1 MWISVRT
8 YWLSLNGLRQDQ
20 HGGIAIVLA
29 LAIVPLVAFSGLAID
44 TGRSE
49 LVRARLSQSLDAA
62 ALAGGRVFFEARRD
76 SDIGMYFAANYPAG
90 YMDAA
95 VSPIS
100 IVEDRVRGTLT
111 VSATATV
118 PTTFMSVLGF
128 REITVSARTVVERAD
143 RGMELV
149 LVMDNTGSMY
159 QGGRQDSR
167 INRMR
172 AAAHELVNILYE
184 GRDTIDN
191 LWVGLVPYTAAVNV
205 GAGRTGWLVQN
216 AFNGLQYPAGSVW
229 KGCVEARQGAHELS
243 DAPPGVAR
251 LRPFF
256 FPAHPD
262 DNAWPPLDESERT
275 NTTSNEGRGP
285 NLGCG
290 PPVTSP
296 TASRQAVRAA
306 IDGMNSW
313 HRGGTITSEG
323 LAWAWR
329 MLSPRWRGLWGG
341 ATPSRLPLDYGVPL
355 MRKVVI
361 VLTDGKNELYTYH
374 RRGGNDT
381 DYTAYGRVREGR
393 LGTTGKDAARR
404 AINRRTAR
412 LCEDMKAQGI
422 IIYTI
427 TFEVD
432 NDSAGQ
438 EGRQLFRE
446 CATTPAH
453 YFDNPVGTDLSVTF
467 RTIANQ
473 LGNLRIAE

>member
-1 MWISVRT
+1 MSTGTWTSR
-8 YWLSLNGLRQDQ
+8 LRPRALLRDEG
-20 HGGIAIVLA
+20 GGIAVVLA
-29 LAIVPLVAFSGLAID
+29 LAIVPLVAFAGLAID
-44 TGRSE
+44 TGRGE

-62 ALAGGRVFFEARRD
+62 ALAGGRVFFESRRD
-76 SDIGMYFAANYPAG
+76 DDIRMYFAANFPAG
-90 YMDAA
+90 YLEAA
-95 VSPIS
+95 ISPLAIE
-100 IVEDRVRGTLT
+100 EDRLAGRLT

-128 REITVSARTVVERAD
+128 QEITVSARTVVERAD

-159 QGGRQDSR
+159 QGGSRTSR
-167 INRMR
+167 INRMK
-172 AAAHELVNILYE
+172 AAAQELVDILYE
-184 GRDTIDN
+184 DRETIED
-191 LWVGLVPYTAAVNV
+191 LWIGLVPYTASVNI
-205 GAGRTGWLVQN
+205 GNARTGWLAAN
-216 AFNGLQYPAGSVW
+216 AFQGLTYPAGAAW
-229 KGCVEARQGAHELS
+229 KGCVEARSGGEDLT
-243 DAPPGVAR
+243 DAPPSAAPF
-251 LRPFF
+251 RPFF

-262 DNAWPPLDESERT
+262 DNAWPPLDESAAT
-275 NTTSNEGRGP
+275 NTTNNDGRGP

-290 PPVTSP
+290 PPVTPP
-296 TASRQAVRAA
+296 TGSRAVVEAA
-306 IDGMNSW
+306 ISAMDSW

-323 LAWAWR
+323 LAWGWR

-341 ATPSRLPLDYGVPL
+341 DTPPTLPLDYHTPL

-361 VLTDGKNELYTYH
+361 ILTDGKNELYTYW

-381 DYTAYGRVREGR
+381 DHTAYGRVRQGR
-393 LGTTGKDAARR
+393 LGTTSKDAARR
-404 AINRRTAR
+404 EINRRTAQ
-412 LCEDMKAQGI
+412 LCADMKARGVV
-422 IIYTI
+422 IYTI

-432 NDSAGQ
+432 SDTAGQ
-438 EGRQLFRE
+438 EGRQLFRD

>member
-1 MWISVRT
+1 MRSICPTFWR
-8 YWLSLNGLRQDQ
+8 GLARDER
-20 HGGIAIVLA
+20 GGIAIILA
-29 LAIVPLVAFSGLAID
+29 LAVVPLVAFSGLAID
-44 TGRSE
+44 TGRGE
-49 LVRARLSQSLDAA
+49 LVRARLSQALDAA
-62 ALAGGRVFFEARRD
+62 ALAGGRVFFSAQRD
-76 SDIGMYFAANYPAG
+76 ADIRMYFAANFPEG
-90 YMDAA
+90 YLEAD
-95 VSPIS
+95 VSPLE
-100 IVEDRVRGTLT
+100 IVEDRLNGRLT
-111 VSATATV
+111 VTATATV

-128 REITVSARTVVERAD
+128 RQITVSARTVVERAD

-159 QGGRQDSR
+159 QGGSRTSR

-172 AAAHELVNILYE
+172 AAAHELVDILYE
-184 GRDTIDN
+184 GRDTIDG

-205 GAGRTGWLVQN
+205 GAARTGWLMPN
-216 AFNGLQYPAGSVW
+216 AFQGVQYPPGSGW
-229 KGCVEARQGAHELS
+229 KGCVEARPGAHELS
-243 DAPPGVAR
+243 DTPPGNAR
-251 LRPFF
+251 FRPFV

-290 PPVTSP
+290 PPVTP
-296 TASRQAVRAA
+296 PVASRRAVKDA
-306 IDGMNSW
+306 IDRMGPW

-323 LAWAWR
+323 LAWGWR
-329 MLSPRWRGLWGG
+329 MLSPRWRGQWGG
-341 ATPSRLPLDYGVPL
+341 ATPPELPLDYDEPL

-361 VLTDGKNELYTYH
+361 ILTDGKNELYTYH

-393 LGTTGKDAARR
+393 LGTTGKDNARR
-404 AINRRTAR
+404 EINRRTAR
-412 LCEDMKAQGI
+412 LCDDMKRQGI
-422 IIYTI
+422 IIYAI

-432 NDSAGQ
+432 MDSAGQ
-438 EGRQLFRE
+438 EGRQLFRN
-446 CATTPAH
+446 CATSPAH